1 MTAKGSLVESIYEAI
16 KREVTSGQLLP
27 GHRVDI
33 ANLCSRFGVSKSPV
47 RNILNRLVGEGL
59 LEPHAHDGFYRPFL
73 TEQKLRDLYQWSQDI
88 LLLSVARIDLD
99 AASPTAPNGEG
110 SPEPDWVARTE
121 VLFTTLA
128 AQSGNAEYRQAMDN
142 TNARLRPI
150 RRQTPTDMF
159 DVTAELRELNDAIS
173 TGDRRLLVA
182 ALEAYHARRFVS
194 VAKLVATAYR

>member
-16 KREVTSGQLLP
+16 RLEVTSGNLLP

-33 ANLCSRFGVSKSPV
+33 ASLCSRFSVSKSPV

-99 AASPTAPNGEG
+99 ATPAPETNADSGT
-110 SPEPDWVARTE
+110 DWVTQTE
-121 VLFTTLA
+121 ALFMTLA
-128 AQSGNAEYRQAMDN
+128 AQSGNAEYLHAMDI

-150 RRQTPTDMF
+150 RRQTPVDMF
-159 DVTAELRELNDAIS
+159 DVAAEFSELSGAMS
-173 TGDRRLLVA
+173 TGSRQALSA
-182 ALEAYHARRFVS
+182 GLEAYHARRFAS
-194 VAKLVATAYR
+194 VAKIVATAYR